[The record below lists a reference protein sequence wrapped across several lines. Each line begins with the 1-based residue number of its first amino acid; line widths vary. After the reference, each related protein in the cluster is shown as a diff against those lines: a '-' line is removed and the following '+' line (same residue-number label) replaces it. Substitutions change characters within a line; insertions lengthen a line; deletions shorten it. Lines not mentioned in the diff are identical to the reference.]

1 MNNPV
6 EEIEPHVVL
15 QVAAMPAVNCWVA
28 ASVTV
33 AVAGEIEIEPVL
45 ATTETAALALLLP
58 LVAVAVT
65 VHVVA
70 ERGAVNRPAE
80 DTEPQVALQVAAVLA
95 VNCWVAPSVTLA
107 LAGEIV
113 IEPPVEPEEAAVMA
127 S

>member
-1 MNNPV
+1 
-6 EEIEPHVVL
+6 
-15 QVAAMPAVNCWVA
+15 MPAVNCWVA
-28 ASVTV
+28 ASVTL

-65 VHVVA
+65 VHVVG